1 MKIQG
6 HAARVTGGGPG
17 IGEAAGRELAR
28 LGAKFAVPDL
38 NLANARTVATETGA
52 AFGDDCA
59 VTCECDITN
68 TESLLAAIA
77 IAIAIAA
84 TTAAHIVR
92 VVRRLLI
99 SVELGTSTQ

>member
-1 MKIQG
+1 M
-6 HAARVTGGGPG
+6 
-17 IGEAAGRELAR
+17 
-28 LGAKFAVPDL
+28 PDL
-38 NLANARTVATETGA
+38 NLANARKVATEIGA

-77 IAIAIAA
+77 IA
-84 TTAAHIVR
+84 TAAAQIVR